1 MQPPESKMINPLTFL
16 KTKYWNWRVNAG
28 IRLID
33 ELDILMKK
41 ANWPRHKRRQAWR
54 DLTSKH
60 KDKIQVAYKYLKD
73 KAGG

>member
-1 MQPPESKMINPLTFL
+1 MFNPISAI

-33 ELDILMKK
+33 ELDSLMNK
-41 ANWPRHKRRQAWR
+41 ANWPRCKRRQAWR

-60 KDKIQVAYKYLKD
+60 KEKIAVAYKYLKD
-73 KAGG
+73 KADK